1 MCGRLNLI
9 CGNAAEQAVQ
19 KNSGMYRKADT
30 EQEYEKRVPKTRNG
44 FSVPFLQLSRRMNAV
59 VCRRII
65 FRSPFPAADR
75 GFPGIGKP
83 PDGGSENFY
92 RWTIPPNT
100 PVVAGRGY
108 TGQNSA

>member
-1 MCGRLNLI
+1 
-9 CGNAAEQAVQ
+9 
-19 KNSGMYRKADT
+19 MYRKTDT
-30 EQEYEKRVPKTRNG
+30 EQEYEKRVPKTRFE
-44 FSVPFLQLSRRMNAV
+44 FSVPFLHLSRRMNAV
-59 VCRRII
+59 VCRREI
-65 FRSPFPAADR
+65 FCFPSPASDR
-75 GFPGIGKP
+75 EFPGIGKP